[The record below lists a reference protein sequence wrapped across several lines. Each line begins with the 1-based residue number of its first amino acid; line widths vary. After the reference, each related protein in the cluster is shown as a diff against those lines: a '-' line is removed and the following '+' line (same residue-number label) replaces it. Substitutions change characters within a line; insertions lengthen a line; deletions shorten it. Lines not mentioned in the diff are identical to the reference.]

1 MNEEQQFEHTRE
13 RMREFSTPIEQLE
26 AQREALN
33 AQIVAARV
41 AEAAREAE
49 LEATRARDRREE
61 ARSQLPDTL
70 RETVEF
76 RAEFL
81 KTFQAACIAL
91 GAYCRSWERAEQL
104 TNALAVPLLGAS
116 AEDRDNLRRCAL
128 SSPGEVFNAIRDS
141 GYEPTVSYGWNLSY
155 SVVPLNSKET
165 KQ

>member
-1 MNEEQQFEHTRE
+1 
-13 RMREFSTPIEQLE
+13 MREFNTPIEQLE

-41 AEAAREAE
+41 AEEAKEAE
-49 LEATRARDRREE
+49 LEATRARERREE

-70 RETVEF
+70 RETLEA

-81 KTFQAACIAL
+81 KAYQSACVAL
-91 GAYCRSWERAEQL
+91 GSYCRSWEQAEQL

-128 SSPGEVFNAIRDS
+128 SSPGDVFNAIRDS
-141 GYEPTVSYGWNLSY
+141 GYEGTTSYGWNLSY
-155 SVVPLNSKET
+155 SVVALNSKET